1 MSKYKQEPET
11 EHKTEMKKSDS
22 KEALYSFFPDKTKIP
37 VTDKLKE
44 FCRDEILIEDNWS
57 QQCSGKHRIAGAYHH
72 TIYFKPYPDHKI
84 TLKVPT
90 QSGLEKS
97 WKVIEYEAIMHNYAR
112 QASPGRVVYLRNVFK
127 STDDYSL
134 CFEYIPSL
142 ESLMMG
148 EGRKPLSWRTRLT
161 IALEVATALKELHA
175 HKIFHGQIRSHH
187 VLFDEKT
194 KEVKLTDFSVA
205 ILENDEENFRTL
217 RCERNAVKRWSAP
230 EELHGG
236 NSANSATDIYGFGH
250 LLYEMATGFQ
260 LFSNVW
266 KERELGN
273 LILAGKTS
281 EIPRECPLMIKELI
295 QSCWSLDPNN
305 RPTAAELVERLKH
318 LISSLPRDICTI
330 DQEADALNYK
340 FTPECRL
347 AFFSGFNQRLGEN
360 SPLRT
365 TLSPDDLY
373 DKHLLPMIFEYLS

>member
-1 MSKYKQEPET
+1 
-11 EHKTEMKKSDS
+11 MKKSDN

-194 KEVKLTDFSVA
+194 KEVKLMDFSAA
-205 ILENDEENFRTL
+205 IFENGEENFRTL
-217 RCERNAVKRWSAP
+217 RRARGELNCWSAP
-230 EELHGG
+230 EDLHEG
-236 NSANSATDIYGFGH
+236 NSANSATDIYGFGN
-250 LLYEMATGFQ
+250 LLYEMATGFEP
-260 LFSNVW
+260 FPNVSSSH
-266 KERELGN
+266 KLGD
-273 LILAGKTS
+273 LILTGKTS
-281 EIPRECPLMIKELI
+281 KIPLGCPLMIKEVI
-295 QSCWSLDPNN
+295 QSCWSLEPNK
-305 RPTAAELVERLKH
+305 RPTAAELVEKLML
-318 LISSLPRDICTI
+318 LISFLPKDTCTI
-330 DQEADALNYK
+330 DQELSAVNDK
-340 FTPECRL
+340 FTHECRL
-347 AFFSGFNQRLGEN
+347 AFFSGFHQRLGQN

-365 TLSPDDLY
+365 ALSPNSLY
-373 DKHLLPMIFEYLS
+373 ERRLLPMIFEYLPR